1 MSWMDILKAGQCY
14 SLAVEYMF
22 GGNEIPT
29 SSTDDKLVHAE
40 VTGQSGSSVEGTK
53 YGHAFILKAPS
64 FEEVYDVCQK
74 VTLPKD
80 FYYRMGNIQE
90 GEPHEYIYTF
100 NEMMEKLTEHMHY
113 GPWDLQTTSGL

>member
-14 SLAVEYMF
+14 TLAVEYMF
-22 GGNEIPT
+22 GGEPIPT
-29 SSTDDKLVHAE
+29 KSSDDKLVHAE
-40 VTGQSGSSVEGTK
+40 VTGTDGDVKGKK
-53 YGHAFILKAPS
+53 YGHAFILKAPT
-64 FEEVYDVCQK
+64 FEKVYDVCRK

-100 NEMMEKLTEHMHY
+100 DEMMVKLTEHMHY
-113 GPWDLQTTSGL
+113 GPWDLQTRSGL